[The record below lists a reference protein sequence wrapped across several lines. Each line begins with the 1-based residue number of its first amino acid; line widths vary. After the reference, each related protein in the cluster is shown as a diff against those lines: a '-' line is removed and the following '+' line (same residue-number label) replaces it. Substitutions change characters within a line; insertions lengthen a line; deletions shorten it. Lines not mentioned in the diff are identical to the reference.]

1 MEQHRNH
8 TICAVDELVSD
19 TDKIKYPV
27 DEQEPVWDLEHVM
40 QRFCFYDGQ
49 TLCTII
55 IADFTSQQIW
65 IQNECDSLIKTAF
78 GNNLTPSWVD
88 FQSFL
93 EDRCIPWQRAGL
105 REYLKGIG
113 VDRYDPLQIIAKTA
127 GRMAEDDQ
135 WLKVE
140 VMK

>member
-1 MEQHRNH
+1 MAQNSNH
-8 TICAVDELVSD
+8 TICAGDALVSC
-19 TDKIKYPV
+19 TDKRKYSV
-27 DEQEPVWDLEHVM
+27 DKKGPMRDPEHDM

-55 IADFTSQQIW
+55 TADFTTQQIW
-65 IQNECDSLIKTAF
+65 IQNECDTLVKTAF
-78 GNNLTPSWVD
+78 GNNLTPSWAD

-140 VMK
+140 AMK

>member
-8 TICAVDELVSD
+8 TICAGNEAISCM
-19 TDKIKYPV
+19 DKMKCPV
-27 DEQEPVWDLEHVM
+27 NKQGAMLHPEHDM
-40 QRFCFYDGQ
+40 RRFCFYDGE

-55 IADFTSQQIW
+55 IADFTAQQIW
-65 IQNECDSLIKTAF
+65 IQNECDILVKTAF
-78 GNNLTPSWVD
+78 GNNLTPSWAD

-93 EDRCIPWQRAGL
+93 EERCIPWQRAGL

-140 VMK
+140 AMK